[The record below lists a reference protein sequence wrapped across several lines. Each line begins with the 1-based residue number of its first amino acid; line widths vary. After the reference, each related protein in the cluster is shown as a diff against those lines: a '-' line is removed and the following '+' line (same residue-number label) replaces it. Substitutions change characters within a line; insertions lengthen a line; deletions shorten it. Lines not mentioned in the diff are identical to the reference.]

1 MAVVGIFSMEII
13 SNNMDLINIYE
24 NLKLKIGELI
34 TIESDID
41 DERIYELIDEQI
53 ESFDTYRVL
62 SIKDK
67 LELRNKLFCAYR
79 RFGILEDLLK
89 DKDIS
94 EIMINSYNKIF
105 VEKRGKIERLD
116 LCFESKEQLED
127 VIQQIVSKVNRIV
140 NTSKPI
146 VDARLSD
153 GSRVHIVLNPISID
167 GPTITIRKFPEPIT
181 MKKLVE
187 FKALDE
193 EIAKFLSNLILA
205 KYNIFICGG
214 TNSGKTT
221 FLNALSEF
229 IPKDERVITIE
240 DSAELNLVHIENIV
254 SLETKNEN
262 TSGEGAIYISDL
274 IKAALR
280 MNPDRI
286 IVGEVRSKE
295 ALDMLQAMNTGHD
308 GSLSTGHAN
317 SPKDMLSRLET
328 MVLAGADLPLPAIR
342 AQIAAAIDI
351 IIHLGRLRDRKRRVL
366 SIVEIGEYID
376 GQVEVRSL
384 YEFEEKEACEGEIC
398 GKLVKKAELKNKKK
412 LVESG
417 IKL

>member
-1 MAVVGIFSMEII
+1 
-13 SNNMDLINIYE
+13 MDLINIYE

>member
-1 MAVVGIFSMEII
+1 
-13 SNNMDLINIYE
+13 MDLINIYE

-53 ESFDTYRVL
+53 GSFDTYRVL

-94 EIMINSYNKIF
+94 EIMINSYNKIY

-153 GSRVHIVLNPISID
+153 GSRVHIVLNPISIN

>member
-1 MAVVGIFSMEII
+1 
-13 SNNMDLINIYE
+13 MDLINIYE

-116 LCFESKEQLED
+116 VCFESKEQLED

>member
-1 MAVVGIFSMEII
+1 
-13 SNNMDLINIYE
+13 MDLINIYE

-53 ESFDTYRVL
+53 ESFDTYRVI

>member
-1 MAVVGIFSMEII
+1 ME
-13 SNNMDLINIYE
+13 LINIYE

-53 ESFDTYRVL
+53 ESFDTYRVI

>member
-1 MAVVGIFSMEII
+1 
-13 SNNMDLINIYE
+13 MDLINIYE

-53 ESFDTYRVL
+53 GSFDTYRVL

-153 GSRVHIVLNPISID
+153 GSRVHIVLNPISIN